1 MGSSKMAPQTVQI
14 WGSVQV
20 ASGPGVWPVASLAS
34 RRVRP
39 QRVQVY
45 WMTPRAVAGRAG
57 DLFPFIPGVAQGIGV
72 VGDEGAAAA
81 FTDVECDA
89 ASFTAGGVTR
99 AS

>member
-1 MGSSKMAPQTVQI
+1 MAPQTVQI

-45 WMTPRAVAGRAG
+45 WMTPAPLQVG
-57 DLFPFIPGVAQGIGV
+57 LVIFFPSSQAWPRGSV
-72 VGDEGAAAA
+72 
-81 FTDVECDA
+81 
-89 ASFTAGGVTR
+89 
-99 AS
+99 